1 MEQTEP
7 GQLSVKFRWDLGQQ
21 AFGISSGDLQSTSPD
36 GLQLA
41 QQSLDLAF
49 FAFGLPFGGQSGVEP
64 VGKETEPHM
73 IAYPVGAPV
82 KDRPD
87 LQILSAG
94 RKAIASAF
102 ENMVQC
108 NFPFVSG

>member
-1 MEQTEP
+1 
-7 GQLSVKFRWDLGQQ
+7 
-21 AFGISSGDLQSTSPD
+21 
-36 GLQLA
+36 
-41 QQSLDLAF
+41 
-49 FAFGLPFGGQSGVEP
+49 
-64 VGKETEPHM
+64 M